1 MATKYTFWNGTYEM
15 AHGKA
20 PKGTGHWAFIIE
32 NATVESISP
41 EVFIEN
47 VNAYRNDTIF
57 WVPGVWTLAEAKKR
71 ASVMLAANAV
81 PEGTTIVVAP

>member
-1 MATKYTFWNGTYEM
+1 MKKYDFSNYDYVRS
-15 AHGKA
+15 HGKT
-20 PKGTGHWAFIIE
+20 PKGTGHWAFVLE
-32 NATVESISP
+32 NAVVEGIAPETYIDQISSH
-41 EVFIEN
+41 
-47 VNAYRNDTIF
+47 RKDTIF